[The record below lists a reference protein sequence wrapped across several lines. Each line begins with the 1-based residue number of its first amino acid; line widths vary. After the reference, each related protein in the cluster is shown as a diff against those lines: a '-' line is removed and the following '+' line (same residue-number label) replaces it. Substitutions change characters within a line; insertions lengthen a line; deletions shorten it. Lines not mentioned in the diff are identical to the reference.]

1 MGEVLEMEMATCVEC
16 GREFLRFAGF
26 ESNGKCAN
34 CTYLE
39 TAEEPRDE

>member
-1 MGEVLEMEMATCVEC
+1 MTTREVLEMETATCVEC

-34 CTYLE
+34 CTYTE
-39 TAEEPRDE
+39 KAE